1 MFVVLGA
8 EFAGYTTNNKLTS
21 SESFLSPCEIERVI
35 AERHL
40 SELEAHV
47 IEVESKRAKEE
58 EESETKHSGE
68 GNEGLNSDSNTRDK
82 KEDVKSEESTAK
94 EKGDQSIDEGMEET
108 DIARK
113 DTSISTEISPEADNK
128 EFIPRMDY
136 VETFNIGSQDESMED
151 D

>member
-1 MFVVLGA
+1 M
-8 EFAGYTTNNKLTS
+8 
-21 SESFLSPCEIERVI
+21 
-35 AERHL
+35 

-58 EESETKHSGE
+58 EESETKQEEVKDDGNSGE
-68 GNEGLNSDSNTRDK
+68 VNEGLNSDSNTRDK

-108 DIARK
+108 DIAQK
-113 DTSISTEISPEADNK
+113 DTSISSETSPEADNK
-128 EFIPRMDY
+128 EFISRMDY